1 MESGMQSSI
10 DICSVD
16 DLKIDLPDDIRAFLG
31 QQYADTDGAIVSS
44 IFAAMKR
51 PPVTTACRVNQ
62 LLSTIEQVETS
73 LQEFLQPY
81 PHLSLKRHG
90 TLTDVLCIVP
100 REPSSCMLYTYR
112 NPLSRTNNELE
123 FENASTRKAHGW
135 PMTHRVILCDR
146 FCGEAV
152 LRGSDIYVRGIL
164 VADPGIHQGETVAVY
179 ADISAPNDTS
189 TTRGSRLDQYKGRCL
204 FLGLG
209 TVACPRAEFFRSS
222 HGVGIVMSNDPEHRV
237 GPCPPPLFGVLQD
250 KMMLQNLP
258 SALVGHILNP
268 QPGDIILDM
277 CAAPGGKSAHLASLT
292 RNLATIL
299 SCDKSRRKMVT
310 ARDLFLRLGATCI
323 TPLALDT
330 TKCTD
335 PEMSVSIEK
344 VSFTENSLH

>member
-1 MESGMQSSI
+1 MSVE
-10 DICSVD
+10 ICSVD
-16 DLKIDLPDDIRAFLG
+16 DLKIQLPNDIQAFLG
-31 QQYADTDGAIVSS
+31 RQYADTDGAIVSRL
-44 IFAAMKR
+44 FAAMKR

-62 LLSTIEQVETS
+62 ILSTREEVEAS
-73 LQEFLQPY
+73 LHEFLQPY
-81 PHLSLKRHG
+81 PHLRLQRHDM
-90 TLTDVLCIVP
+90 LTDVLCIVP
-100 REPSSCMLYTYR
+100 RKPPSCMLYTHRY
-112 NPLSRTNNELE
+112 PLSRTNHELE
-123 FENASTRKAHGW
+123 FEDASTRKAQGW

-164 VADPGIHQGETVAVY
+164 VADPGIQQGETVAVY
-179 ADISAPNDTS
+179 ADISAPNDNT
-189 TTRGSRLDQYKGRCL
+189 TTRGSRLDRYQGKCL

-222 HGVGIVMSNDPEHRV
+222 RGVGIVLSNDPQHRV

-258 SALVGHILNP
+258 SVLVGHVLNP

-277 CAAPGGKSAHLASLT
+277 CAAPGGKSAHLASLI
-292 RNLATIL
+292 RNQATIL

-330 TKCTD
+330 TKCSD

-344 VSFTENSLH
+344 VSFAEHSLH